1 MKKTILLVLVL
12 QLTAFSA
19 LSSIQ
24 NKNTW
29 FYHLFSFDRYEINGS
44 QDYYQF
50 ESDLRKDNDVL
61 DEFNNQS
68 ETGIISYLLFEDNK
82 IVIDESDIPD
92 FDHRGTKIERYL
104 PSHSM
109 GKSLVSYITGHAIC
123 DGYIESVDERLTG
136 WDVIENTLYEDQVLI
151 DLLNM
156 SAGDQEYIGERLDP
170 QVDNLLKKSNVN
182 SNTIPLKRIME
193 LELLNSKK
201 SKPVYNY
208 SALTTNVILNYVIH
222 KTGDDWQ
229 KLLNKVFTDHVK
241 VENNVYFNK
250 TRRGLGIGQSAWY
263 SFHADRY
270 DYLRIA
276 KTIMNDWHSD
286 TCIGDYLRTVYDRR
300 IVKADDIKYPVSVG
314 LYTQKYGGQF
324 HFDIYGFKRGRKI
337 IGIDGFAGQQIL
349 IDLDNK
355 KIIVVNS
362 MYRNYDW
369 KKIVYDKLSPSNIQS
384 SNGSQ
389 CPDGSE
395 LKKTVSDD
403 GSYYVYKC
411 SS

>member
-1 MKKTILLVLVL
+1 MKKIILLVLVL

-19 LSSIQ
+19 LSAIQ

-29 FYHLFSFDRYEINGS
+29 DYPLFIFDRYEINGS
-44 QDYYQF
+44 QDFYQF
-50 ESDLRKDNDVL
+50 ESDLRKDNDVV
-61 DEFNNQS
+61 DQFNNQS

-92 FDHRGTKIERYL
+92 FDHDGVKIERYL

-123 DGYIESVDERLTG
+123 EGYIESVDERLTG
-136 WDVIENTLYEDQVLI
+136 WDVIQNTLYEDQVLI
-151 DLLNM
+151 NLLNM

-170 QVDNLLKKSNVN
+170 QVDNQWKATGKNLNMTSLETIMN
-182 SNTIPLKRIME
+182 SYMQNTNKGRD
-193 LELLNSKK
+193 
-201 SKPVYNY
+201 VYNY
-208 SALTTNVILNYVIH
+208 SALTTHVIFNYVLH
-222 KTGDDWQ
+222 KSGDDI
-229 KLLNKVFTDHVK
+229 LDKVFTDHVK
-241 VENNVYFNK
+241 VKNNVYFTK
-250 TRRGLGIGQSAWY
+250 TQKGIGQSARY
-263 SFHADRY
+263 SFYADRY

-369 KKIVYDKLSPSNIQS
+369 KKIVYDKLAPSNIQS
-384 SNGSQ
+384 SNSSQ
-389 CPDGSE
+389 CPDGGE
-395 LKKTVSDD
+395 LKKTVSED
-403 GSYYVYKC
+403 GTYFVYKC